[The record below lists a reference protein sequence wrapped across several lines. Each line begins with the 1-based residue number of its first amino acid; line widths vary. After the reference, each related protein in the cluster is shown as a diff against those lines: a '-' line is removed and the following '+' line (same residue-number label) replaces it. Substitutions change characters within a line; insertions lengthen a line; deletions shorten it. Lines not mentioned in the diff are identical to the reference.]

1 MMKKIASM
9 ILISALGGAI
19 TLGTYVLFFD
29 KPQIQI
35 EKKVDSLLNTI
46 PANYSNALYASA
58 ENTDFTVAAEKTLN
72 AVVHVKNTMY
82 KTVKDPFAEYFYGEG
97 YGTRQYSQIG
107 TGSGVIISA
116 DGYIVTNN
124 HVIKNATDIEVTLNN
139 KKIYKARLIGA
150 DPTNDI
156 ALLKIDSKNLSYIT
170 LGDSD
175 NVKVGD
181 WVLAVGNPYN
191 LTSTVTAG
199 IISAKGRDLDGTN
212 NIDSFLQTDAAVN
225 AGNSGGALVNIHGEL
240 IGINTAISSMTG
252 SFIGYSF
259 AIPSNIAKK
268 VIEDLMEF
276 GNVQKAILGI
286 NGVELDSELAEKLN
300 IENTNGFYISNVV
313 EKSGAQKA
321 GLKANDV
328 IVKLDQVKIATFADL
343 NGYISTKRPNDVV
356 NVSFLRNGKMYQAD
370 VTLIKY
376 ETTNVSAL
384 GLGLENLTSAELKK
398 LNITNGVRIR
408 EITNKELAS
417 YGVKKG
423 YIITSIDDNK
433 VYTIDD
439 VNNMIANKSSG
450 EVMRIEMRNLKGE
463 QERYIFR

>member
-1 MMKKIASM
+1 MMKKIVSM

-19 TLGTYVLFFD
+19 SLGTYVLFFD

-35 EKKVDSLLNTI
+35 EKKADSLLNTI

-139 KKIYKARLIGA
+139 KKIYKAKLIGA

-156 ALLKIDSKNLSYIT
+156 ALLKIDTKNMSYIT

-175 NVKVGD
+175 NVKVGE

-252 SFIGYSF
+252 SFIGY
-259 AIPSNIAKK
+259 
-268 VIEDLMEF
+268 
-276 GNVQKAILGI
+276 
-286 NGVELDSELAEKLN
+286 
-300 IENTNGFYISNVV
+300 
-313 EKSGAQKA
+313 
-321 GLKANDV
+321 
-328 IVKLDQVKIATFADL
+328 
-343 NGYISTKRPNDVV
+343 
-356 NVSFLRNGKMYQAD
+356 
-370 VTLIKY
+370 
-376 ETTNVSAL
+376 
-384 GLGLENLTSAELKK
+384 
-398 LNITNGVRIR
+398 
-408 EITNKELAS
+408 
-417 YGVKKG
+417 
-423 YIITSIDDNK
+423 
-433 VYTIDD
+433 
-439 VNNMIANKSSG
+439 
-450 EVMRIEMRNLKGE
+450 
-463 QERYIFR
+463 

>member
-35 EKKVDSLLNTI
+35 EKKVDAGLNTI
-46 PANYSNALYASA
+46 PANYSNAMYTSA

-107 TGSGVIISA
+107 TGSGVIIAA

-124 HVIKNATDIEVTLNN
+124 HVIKNATDIEVTMDN
-139 KKIYKARLIGA
+139 KRTYKAKLIGA
-150 DPTNDI
+150 DPSNDI
-156 ALLKIDSKNLSYIT
+156 ALLKIEAKNLSYIT

-175 NVKVGD
+175 NVKVGE

-199 IISAKGRDLDGTN
+199 IISAKGRDLDGTT

-259 AIPSNIAKK
+259 AIPSNIVKK

-276 GNVQKAILGI
+276 GNVQRAILGV
-286 NGVELDSELAEKLN
+286 NGVELDSELADKLN
-300 IENTNGFYISNVV
+300 IENTSGFYISNVV

-321 GLKANDV
+321 GLKTNDV

-356 NVSFLRNGKMYQAD
+356 NVSFLRNGKMQQ
-370 VTLIKY
+370 VNVKLIKY
-376 ETTNVSAL
+376 EITNISAL

-423 YIITSIDDNK
+423 YVITSIDGNK

-439 VNNMIANKSSG
+439 VNNMIANKTSG
-450 EVMRIEMRNLKGE
+450 EVMRIEMRNLQGE

>member
-1 MMKKIASM
+1 MKKILTL

-29 KPQIQI
+29 KPQVQI
-35 EKKVDSLLNTI
+35 EKSADPLLNTI
-46 PANYSNALYASA
+46 PTNYSNAMYSSA

-72 AVVHVKNTMY
+72 AVVHVKNRMY

-107 TGSGVIISA
+107 TGSGVIIAA

-139 KKIYKARLIGA
+139 KKIYKAKLIGA

-156 ALLKIDSKNLSYIT
+156 ALLKIDTKNLPYIT

-175 NVKVGD
+175 NVKVGE

-225 AGNSGGALVNIHGEL
+225 AGNSGGALVNIRGEL

-286 NGVELDSELAEKLN
+286 NGVELDSELADKLN
-300 IENTNGFYISNVV
+300 IENTSGFYISNVV

-321 GLKANDV
+321 GLKPNDV
-328 IVKLDQVKIATFADL
+328 IVKLDNVKITTFADL

-356 NVSFLRNGKMYQAD
+356 NVSYLRNDKMYQVN

-376 ETTNVSAL
+376 ETTKVSAL

-398 LNITNGVRIR
+398 LNITNGVRIT
-408 EITNKELAS
+408 EITNKELAN

-423 YIITSIDDNK
+423 YVITSIDDNK

>member
-19 TLGTYVLFFD
+19 SLGTYVLFFD

-35 EKKVDSLLNTI
+35 EKKVDSLLNAI
-46 PANYSNALYASA
+46 PTNYSNALYTST

-107 TGSGVIISA
+107 TGSGVIIAA

-139 KKIYKARLIGA
+139 KKVYKAKLIGA

-156 ALLKIDSKNLSYIT
+156 ALLKIDAKNLAYIT

-175 NVKVGD
+175 NVKVGE

-276 GNVQKAILGI
+276 GNVQRAILGI
-286 NGVELDSELAEKLN
+286 NGVELDSELADKLQ
-300 IENTNGFYISNVV
+300 IENTSGFYISNVV
-313 EKSGAQKA
+313 KNSGAQKA

-328 IVKLDQVKIATFADL
+328 VVKLDQVKIATFADL
-343 NGYISTKRPNDVV
+343 NGYISTKRPNDTV
-356 NVSFLRNGKMYQAD
+356 NVVFLRNGKMQQ
-370 VTLIKY
+370 VNVKLIKY
-376 ETTNVSAL
+376 ETTNISAL
-384 GLGLENLTSAELKK
+384 GLGLENLSPADLKR
-398 LNITNGVRIR
+398 LNIANGVRIS
-408 EITNKELAS
+408 EIINKELAS

-423 YIITSIDDNK
+423 YVITSINGIE

-450 EVMRIEMRNLKGE
+450 EAMRIEMRNLKGE

>member
-1 MMKKIASM
+1 
-9 ILISALGGAI
+9 
-19 TLGTYVLFFD
+19 LGTYVLFFD
-29 KPQIQI
+29 KPQVQI
-35 EKKVDSLLNTI
+35 EKSADPLLNTI
-46 PANYSNALYASA
+46 PTNYTNGMYASA

-107 TGSGVIISA
+107 TGSGVIIAA

-139 KKIYKARLIGA
+139 KKIYKAKLIGA

-156 ALLKIDSKNLSYIT
+156 ALLKIDTKNLPYIT

-175 NVKVGD
+175 NVKVGE

-225 AGNSGGALVNIHGEL
+225 AGNSGGALVNIRGEL

-286 NGVELDSELAEKLN
+286 NGVELDSELADKLN
-300 IENTNGFYISNVV
+300 IENTIGFYISNVV

-321 GLKANDV
+321 GLKPNDV
-328 IVKLDQVKIATFADL
+328 IVQLDNVKITTFADL

-356 NVSFLRNGKMYQAD
+356 NVSYLRNGKMYQVN

-376 ETTNVSAL
+376 ETTKVSAL

-398 LNITNGVRIR
+398 LNITNGVRIT
-408 EITNKELAS
+408 EITNKELAN

-423 YIITSIDDNK
+423 YVITSIDDNK

>member
-29 KPQIQI
+29 KTQIQI
-35 EKKVDSLLNTI
+35 EKKVDSLLNTV
-46 PANYSNALYASA
+46 PTNYSNAMYTSA

-97 YGTRQYSQIG
+97 YGTRQYSQVG

-156 ALLKIDSKNLSYIT
+156 ALLKIDTKNLSYIT

-175 NVKVGD
+175 NVKVGE

-286 NGVELDSELAEKLN
+286 NGVELDSELADKLN
-300 IENTNGFYISNVV
+300 IENTSGFYISNVV

-328 IVKLDQVKIATFADL
+328 VVKLDNVKIATFADL

-356 NVSFLRNGKMYQAD
+356 SVSFLRNGKMYQAN

-376 ETTNVSAL
+376 ETTKVSAL

-398 LNITNGVRIR
+398 LNITNGVRIT

-423 YIITSIDDNK
+423 YVITSIDDNK

>member
-1 MMKKIASM
+1 MKKIASM

-35 EKKVDSLLNTI
+35 EKKVDAGLNTI
-46 PANYSNALYASA
+46 PANYSNAMYTSA

-139 KKIYKARLIGA
+139 KKIYKAKLIGA

-175 NVKVGD
+175 NVKVGE

-286 NGVELDSELAEKLN
+286 NGVELDSELADKLN
-300 IENTNGFYISNVV
+300 IENTSGFYISNVV

-328 IVKLDQVKIATFADL
+328 VVKLDNVKIATFADL

-384 GLGLENLTSAELKK
+384 GLGLENLTSADLKK
-398 LNITNGVRIR
+398 LNITNGVRIT
-408 EITNKELAS
+408 EITNKELAN

-423 YIITSIDDNK
+423 YVITSIDDNK

>member
-1 MMKKIASM
+1 MMKKIVSM

-19 TLGTYVLFFD
+19 SLGTYVLFFD

-35 EKKVDSLLNTI
+35 EKKADSLLNTI

-139 KKIYKARLIGA
+139 KKIYKAKLIGA

-156 ALLKIDSKNLSYIT
+156 ALLKIDTKNMSYIT

-175 NVKVGD
+175 NVKVGE

-259 AIPSNIAKK
+259 AIPSNIIKK

-286 NGVELDSELAEKLN
+286 NGVELDNELADKLN
-300 IENTNGFYISNVV
+300 IENTSGFYISNVV
-313 EKSGAQKA
+313 DKSGAQKA
-321 GLKANDV
+321 GLKAKDV
-328 IVKLDQVKIATFADL
+328 VVKLDNVKIATFADL

-356 NVSFLRNGKMYQAD
+356 NVSYLRNGKMFQAN

-376 ETTNVSAL
+376 ETTKVTAL
-384 GLGLENLTSAELKK
+384 GLGLENLNAAELKK
-398 LNITNGVRIR
+398 LNMTNGVRIT

-423 YIITSIDDNK
+423 YVITSIDDNK

>member
-1 MMKKIASM
+1 MKKIISLV
-9 ILISALGGAI
+9 LISALGGAI
-19 TLGTYVLFFD
+19 TLGSYLLFF
-29 KPQIQI
+29 
-35 EKKVDSLLNTI
+35 EKSQFITDQKENSDLKTGNT
-46 PANYSNALYASA
+46 NYTSAYSAST
-58 ENTDFTVAAEKTLN
+58 ENTDFTIAAEKTLN
-72 AVVHVKNTMY
+72 TVVHVKNTMY

-107 TGSGVIISA
+107 TGSGVIIAA

-124 HVIKNATDIEVTLNN
+124 HVIKNATDIEVTMDN
-139 KKIYKARLIGA
+139 KRTYKAKLIGA
-150 DPTNDI
+150 DPSNDI
-156 ALLKIDSKNLSYIT
+156 ALLKIEAKNLSYIT

-175 NVKVGD
+175 NVKVGE

-199 IISAKGRDLDGTN
+199 IISAKGRDLDGTS

-225 AGNSGGALVNIHGEL
+225 VGNSGGALVNIRGEL

-259 AIPSNIAKK
+259 AIPSNIVKK

-276 GNVQKAILGI
+276 GNVQKAILGV
-286 NGVELDSELAEKLN
+286 NGVELDSELADKLN
-300 IENTNGFYISNVV
+300 IENTSGFYISNVI
-313 EKSGAQKA
+313 ENSGAQKA
-321 GLKANDV
+321 GIKANDI
-328 IVKLDQVKIATFADL
+328 IVKLDQVKITTFADL
-343 NGYISTKRPNDVV
+343 NGYISTKRANDIV
-356 NVSFLRNGKMYQAD
+356 NVAFFRNGKMRD
-370 VTLIKY
+370 VNVTLIKY
-376 ETTNVSAL
+376 ELTKVAAL
-384 GLGLENLTSAELKK
+384 GLDLENLTPVELKK
-398 LNITNGVRIR
+398 LNISNGVRIT
-408 EITNKELAS
+408 EITNKELAN

-423 YIITSIDDNK
+423 YVIISIDDNK
-433 VYTIDD
+433 VYNVND

>member
-1 MMKKIASM
+1 MKKILTM
-9 ILISALGGAI
+9 ILISAFGGAI
-19 TLGTYVLFFD
+19 SLGTYVLFFD

-35 EKKVDSLLNTI
+35 EKKDDSLVNTI
-46 PANYSNALYASA
+46 PTNYSNAMYYSA

-82 KTVKDPFAEYFYGEG
+82 KTIRDPFAEFFYGQEN
-97 YGTRQYSQIG
+97 GTRQYSQIG
-107 TGSGVIISA
+107 TGSGVIIAA

-124 HVIKNATDIEVTLNN
+124 HVINNATDIEVTLNN
-139 KKIYKARLIGA
+139 KKTYKAKLIGA
-150 DPTNDI
+150 DPSSDI
-156 ALLKIDSKNLSYIT
+156 ALLKIDAQDLSYIT

-175 NVKVGD
+175 NVKVGE

-199 IISAKGRDLDGTN
+199 IISAKGRELKGN
-212 NIDSFLQTDAAVN
+212 NTIDSFLQTDAAVN
-225 AGNSGGALVNIHGEL
+225 PGNSGGALVNTRGEL

-252 SFIGYSF
+252 AFVGYSF
-259 AIPSNIAKK
+259 AVPSNITKK

-286 NGVELDSELAEKLN
+286 NGVELNNELADKLN
-300 IENTNGFYISNVV
+300 IENASGFYISNVV

-321 GLKANDV
+321 GLKAKDV
-328 IVKLDQVKIATFADL
+328 IVKIDQVKIATFSDL
-343 NGYISTKRPNDVV
+343 NGYINTKRPNDVV
-356 NVSFLRNGKMYQAD
+356 NVSYLRNGKTFQVD

-376 ETTNVSAL
+376 ETTKVSAL
-384 GLGLENLTSAELKK
+384 GLDLENLSSVELKK
-398 LNITNGVRIR
+398 LNITNGVRIT
-408 EITNKELAS
+408 EITNKELS
-417 YGVKKG
+417 NYGVKRG
-423 YIITSIDDNK
+423 YVITSIDGNK
-433 VYTIDD
+433 VYTVDD

>member
-1 MMKKIASM
+1 MMKKIVSM

-19 TLGTYVLFFD
+19 SLGTYVLFFD

-35 EKKVDSLLNTI
+35 EKKADSLLNTI

-139 KKIYKARLIGA
+139 KKIYKAKLIGA

-156 ALLKIDSKNLSYIT
+156 ALLKIDTKNMSYIT

-175 NVKVGD
+175 NVKVGE

-259 AIPSNIAKK
+259 AIPSNIIKK

-286 NGVELDSELAEKLN
+286 NGVELDNELADKLN
-300 IENTNGFYISNVV
+300 IENTSGFYISNVV
-313 EKSGAQKA
+313 DKSGAQKA
-321 GLKANDV
+321 GLKAKDV
-328 IVKLDQVKIATFADL
+328 VVKLDNVKIATFADL

-356 NVSFLRNGKMYQAD
+356 NVSYLRNGKMFQAN

-376 ETTNVSAL
+376 ETTKVTAL
-384 GLGLENLTSAELKK
+384 GLGLENLNTAELKK
-398 LNITNGVRIR
+398 LNITNGVRIT

-423 YIITSIDDNK
+423 YVITSIDDNK

>member
-1 MMKKIASM
+1 MMKNIASM

-35 EKKVDSLLNTI
+35 EKKVDAGLNTI
-46 PANYSNALYASA
+46 PANYSNAMYTSA

-175 NVKVGD
+175 NVKVGE

-286 NGVELDSELAEKLN
+286 NGVELDSELADKLN
-300 IENTNGFYISNVV
+300 IENTSGFYISNVV

-328 IVKLDQVKIATFADL
+328 VVKLDNVKIATFADL
-343 NGYISTKRPNDVV
+343 NGYISTKRPSDVV
-356 NVSFLRNGKMYQAD
+356 NVSFLRNGKLYQAD

-376 ETTNVSAL
+376 ETTNISAL

-398 LNITNGVRIR
+398 LNITNGVRIT

-423 YIITSIDDNK
+423 YVITSIDDNK